1 MNKIQEVIKEFFG
14 QDIDFLGP
22 YQSIIEDMAKEI
34 IELRKRNADLGW
46 LEAPDRMGSQYNTL
60 TIAPI
65 CATLQIGAFHFM
77 RNKE

>member
-46 LEAPDRMGSQYNTL
+46 LEAPDRMGS
-60 TIAPI
+60 
-65 CATLQIGAFHFM
+65 
-77 RNKE
+77 